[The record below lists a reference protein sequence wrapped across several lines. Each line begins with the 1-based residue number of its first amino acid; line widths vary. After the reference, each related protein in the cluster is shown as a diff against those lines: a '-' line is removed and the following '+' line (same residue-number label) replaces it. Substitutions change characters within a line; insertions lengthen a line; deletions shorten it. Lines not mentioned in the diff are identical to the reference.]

1 MVEND
6 PPDNQNPPTDHN
18 QPKAEIVEAQVVE
31 APNPEEFAGALQG
44 LFEELGIKEN
54 DPRVRI
60 MLSEVKTLVGY
71 HGPIPPPQMLAE
83 YDSVHPGLANR
94 IIEGWENQA
103 QHRKDLET
111 KTTDGSEGRMDRSQR
126 NALWISLAG
135 ILAAAVVGILDG
147 WAAASFIVVT
157 AVGGP
162 NAATILARLI
172 RSPND

>member
-1 MVEND
+1 MVKND
-6 PPDNQNPPTDHN
+6 PPDNQNPPTNHK
-18 QPKAEIVEAQVVE
+18 QLKAEIVEA
-31 APNPEEFAGALQG
+31 PDPEEFAGALQG

-60 MLSEVKTLVGY
+60 VLSEVKTLVGY

-94 IIEGWENQA
+94 IIEAWENQA
-103 QHRKDLET
+103 QHRKNLES
-111 KTTDGSEGRMDRSQR
+111 KATDGSENRMDRSQR
-126 NALWISLAG
+126 NAFWISLAG
-135 ILAAAVVGILDG
+135 ILSATVVGIWDG
-147 WAAASFIVVT
+147 WAAAAFIVVA